1 MTRFRN
7 RSGPLCTLFLDV
19 FCSPFA
25 KQLQSWSA
33 STKNSPN
40 AWKQRPSAAKR
51 HVKEKELD
59 NVTQAKYRI
68 PSNIDQFPLDLQQP
82 RFQQLQVSNE
92 AREGGR
98 DSWKIRVGLSKKP
111 LDIAARL
118 GCIWNA

>member
-1 MTRFRN
+1 MTRLRN
-7 RSGPLCTLFLDV
+7 RSGPLCSLF
-19 FCSPFA
+19 FRCF
-25 KQLQSWSA
+25 LQSISQ
-33 STKNSPN
+33 TTPVMECQYK
-40 AWKQRPSAAKR
+40 KQSECMETETFRGKKAREGK
-51 HVKEKELD
+51 KMD
-59 NVTQAKYRI
+59 NVTQARYRI

-82 RFQQLQVSNE
+82 RLQQRQVSNE